1 MLQNPLSKAWFPC
14 TVNKYDG
21 TKNRVLLVY
30 EDTDEKWHKVDTKA
44 SDFSTTTVNP
54 NFEGTLD
61 SKAIKYK
68 VISVPKEG
76 EGAVLK
82 YGDESDWHVDD
93 GIHYPHVPPPL
104 PESRLPQLV
113 HNTKVSLE
121 DINGIHFDTY

>member
-1 MLQNPLSKAWFPC
+1 
-14 TVNKYDG
+14 VNKYDG

-30 EDTDEKWHKVDTKA
+30 EDEDEKWHKVDTKV
-44 SDFSTTTVNP
+44 SDFSASLVIP

-68 VISVPKEG
+68 IISVPKEG

-104 PESRLPQLV
+104 PPSSLPQLI
-113 HNTKVSLE
+113 HNTKVSYFKYST
-121 DINGIHFDTY
+121 ISVVYIYKT